1 MHCYSPY
8 QYLKKEFL
16 IQCPI
21 YHIIQFQSCIYRT
34 KYFILRKSQCLKEHM
49 QQRSLVALEQFYSK
63 LCLKKDQYL
72 KKRAVIKLDTNFIF
86 IIPVKKHNQST
97 FEGPTHV
104 PKNCGANTSHIS
116 TEQPFSFRKADF
128 FFLNQFC
135 CETNT

>member
-86 IIPVKKHNQST
+86 IIPVKNTIKVPLRGQHTYLKTAVQIQVTSQQSNLFL
-97 FEGPTHV
+97 FEKQT
-104 PKNCGANTSHIS
+104 
-116 TEQPFSFRKADF
+116 FSF
-128 FFLNQFC
+128 
-135 CETNT
+135 